1 MFPFGLPF
9 ILNIVQLS
17 WGKWFRS
24 IILLFL
30 HMRFGIYMT
39 IADDNV
45 VITQNF
51 PNILHWYL
59 NSNPPFLLEA
69 QRHTKEKILKTVSF
83 REKFWTNAQMKFVDV
98 HELQKLAYLESFLA
112 SEISLYCCPH
122 FKGEEVCLMKQNL
135 IYFNVITLISYG

>member
-1 MFPFGLPF
+1 MCNCLEGNGS
-9 ILNIVQLS
+9 IQ
-17 WGKWFRS
+17 

-39 IADDNV
+39 VAGDNV

-59 NSNPPFLLEA
+59 NSNPHFLLEA
-69 QRHTKEKILKTVSF
+69 RHTKEKTLKNVSF
-83 REKFWTNAQMKFVDV
+83 KEKFWTNAQIKFVDV

-112 SEISLYCCPH
+112 LEISLYCCPH

-135 IYFNVITLISYG
+135 TYFNVITLISYG